1 MEDRLKTESTE
12 GPTREEMQKLTEMF
26 KRMSNFEQEFEDEHA
41 VNSDQDPV
49 EKLAALDLDKM
60 SQAELEA
67 ILGGDL
73 MLRFQNY
80 VASRT
85 VSQELEDWKPWWVNG
100 AAGGKVEDASVAMRL
115 PTLPQGLPA
124 FRQVSK
130 TPPSE
135 FLWTNLVE
143 ILFVYSYVSR
153 AYMGDLESLQ
163 DEVVQTILD
172 LSQILSATVSKYDSV
187 PEAII
192 QVLNAIKAHRVVSNP
207 PEFSAVALKDVV
219 TLLQRPEYV
228 LRAVSALKAL
238 FCASLDSPRLA
249 LDAPLDSSRLALGA
263 SSDLSRLALGAS
275 PDPSRPTFLA
285 SKKLHYY
292 CVWFNSELQDN
303 LDFVE
308 EIFGSICLIIGG
320 VHDKLIG
327 KQSD

>member
-1 MEDRLKTESTE
+1 MEDRLRTESNE
-12 GPTREEMQKLTEMF
+12 RPTREEMQKLTEMF

-60 SQAELEA
+60 PQAELEA
-67 ILGGDL
+67 ILGSDL

-80 VASRT
+80 VLSRT
-85 VSQELEDWKPWWVNG
+85 VSQELEAWKPWWADG
-100 AAGGKVEDASVAMRL
+100 AEGGKVEDASAAMRL
-115 PTLPQGLPA
+115 PPLPQGLPA

-153 AYMGDLESLQ
+153 TYIGDLESLQ
-163 DEVVQTILD
+163 HEVVQTILD
-172 LSQILSATVSKYDSV
+172 LSQVLSATVSKHDSV

-228 LRAVSALKAL
+228 LRAVSALEAL
-238 FCASLDSPRLA
+238 FCTS
-249 LDAPLDSSRLALGA
+249 LDSSRLAFGA
-263 SSDLSRLALGAS
+263 SVDLSHLALGAS
-275 PDPSRPTFLA
+275 PRLALGTSSDPSRPAFLA

-292 CVWFNSELQDN
+292 CVWFNSELEDN
-303 LDFVE
+303 LDFIE